1 MADKITELEKIIAE
15 QSKQIK
21 KLIASAI
28 VSEKRMMALDKKIAR
43 VNHTTRNHTNSLN
56 TIMRTLH
63 KGGS

>member
-28 VSEKRMMALDKKIAR
+28 ISEKRMMALDKKIAR
-43 VNHTTRNHTNSLN
+43 VNHTTRNHTNQVNQIL
-56 TIMRTLH
+56 RTLH